1 MAKNEKTS
9 PKAASAAS
17 KTLKDK
23 DALKDAKTAAG
34 AALTQAPDKR
44 QFPLIP

>member
-9 PKAASAAS
+9 PKAATAAS

-23 DALKDAKTAAG
+23 SSSAHAKTAAG
-34 AALTQAPDKR
+34 SAMSQAPDKKGGKKK
-44 QFPLIP
+44 